1 MVRMVVQGLQTSTKW
16 YRIWTYLNKRIWQM
30 RLVCRFF
37 SRVLEAVLS
46 QKLKKHIMGKVN
58 VLVVEDEADIQQ
70 LVSYNL
76 IRAGFHVTCA
86 DTGEEALE
94 CLRTEEVDCVLL
106 DLMLPGISGLEVC
119 AAMRKVESNIRR
131 SIPIIML
138 TAKGEEEDVVA
149 GLECG
154 ADDYITKPFSPKV
167 LIARIKAVIK
177 RSVTEQSETDES
189 RKSIIIVDGLEIDK
203 GRHEFKLNG
212 IEVQLT
218 TTEFSILSLLAAK
231 PGWVFTR
238 QQIIDFARGYDFLI
252 TPRAIDV
259 QIFGLRK
266 KLNEYGKMVETVRG
280 IGYRYKSTQDNQ
292 A

>member
-1 MVRMVVQGLQTSTKW
+1 MSVVFLTAF
-16 YRIWTYLNKRIWQM
+16 LKRAYHKNQ
-30 RLVCRFF
+30 
-37 SRVLEAVLS
+37 
-46 QKLKKHIMGKVN
+46 KHIMGKVN
-58 VLVVEDEADIQQ
+58 VLIVEDEADIQQ

-94 CLRTEEVDCVLL
+94 RLRTEEIDCVLL

-119 AAMRKVESNIRR
+119 TAMRKVESSIRP

-149 GLECG
+149 GLESG

-177 RSVTEQSETDES
+177 RSSTDQSAADES
-189 RKSIIIVDGLEIDK
+189 RQSIIVVDGLEIDK
-203 GRHEFKLNG
+203 GRHEVKLNG
-212 IEVQLT
+212 MEVQLT

-266 KLNEYGKMVETVRG
+266 KLNEYGKMIETVRG
-280 IGYRYKSTQDNQ
+280 IGYRYKSTQENQ

>member
-1 MVRMVVQGLQTSTKW
+1 
-16 YRIWTYLNKRIWQM
+16 
-30 RLVCRFF
+30 
-37 SRVLEAVLS
+37 
-46 QKLKKHIMGKVN
+46 MGKVN

-86 DTGEEALE
+86 DSGEEALE
-94 CLRTEEVDCVLL
+94 RLRTEEIDCVLL

-119 AAMRKVESNIRR
+119 TAMRKVESNIQR

-167 LIARIKAVIK
+167 LIARIKAVLK
-177 RSVTEQSETDES
+177 RTVADQSEADDS
-189 RKSIIIVDGLEIDK
+189 RKSIIIIDGLEIDK
-203 GRHEFKLNG
+203 GRHEVKVNG
-212 IEVQLT
+212 TEVQLT
-218 TTEFSILSLLAAK
+218 TTEFSILSFLAAK

-280 IGYRYKSTQDNQ
+280 IGYRYRSTTE
-292 A
+292 AEA

>member
-1 MVRMVVQGLQTSTKW
+1 M
-16 YRIWTYLNKRIWQM
+16 
-30 RLVCRFF
+30 
-37 SRVLEAVLS
+37 A
-46 QKLKKHIMGKVN
+46 KVN

-86 DTGEEALE
+86 DSGEEALE
-94 CLRTEEVDCVLL
+94 RLRTEEIDCVLL
-106 DLMLPGISGLEVC
+106 DLMLPGISGLQVC
-119 AAMRKVESNIRR
+119 TAMRKVESNIQR

-177 RSVTEQSETDES
+177 RAFADQSEADES
-189 RKSIIIVDGLEIDK
+189 RKTIIVVDGLEIDK
-203 GRHEFKLNG
+203 GRHEVKVNG
-212 IEVQLT
+212 VDVQLT
-218 TTEFSILSLLAAK
+218 STEFSILSLLAGK

-238 QQIIDFARGYDFLI
+238 QQIIDHARGYDFLI

-266 KLNEYGKMVETVRG
+266 KLNEYGKMIETVRG
-280 IGYRYKSTQDNQ
+280 IGYRYRSTPETE

>member
-1 MVRMVVQGLQTSTKW
+1 MAK
-16 YRIWTYLNKRIWQM
+16 I
-30 RLVCRFF
+30 
-37 SRVLEAVLS
+37 
-46 QKLKKHIMGKVN
+46 N

-86 DTGEEALE
+86 DSGEEALE
-94 CLRTEEVDCVLL
+94 RLRTEQIDCVLL
-106 DLMLPGISGLEVC
+106 DLNLPGISGLEVC
-119 AAMRKVESNIRR
+119 IAMRKVELNIER

-138 TAKGEEEDVVA
+138 TAKGEEEDVVS

-177 RSVTEQSETDES
+177 RAFTDPNESDES
-189 RKSIIIVDGLEIDK
+189 RKTIIVVDGLEIDK
-203 GRHEFKLNG
+203 GRHEVKLNG
-212 IEVQLT
+212 VEILLT

-280 IGYRYKSTQDNQ
+280 IGYRFRSTPE
-292 A
+292 AGA